1 MGIPYSMAIDI
12 WSLGCII
19 VELFLGLPIFPGNSE
34 YDMLHRMFEIL
45 GYIKIF
51 NNFYK
56 DLINNIFIVNQTKI

>member
-45 GYIKIF
+45 GEP
-51 NNFYK
+51 
-56 DLINNIFIVNQTKI
+56 D